1 MSTPNALFD
10 GIDSH
15 PWLPFYDGVDPT
27 LIDDVDGGAST
38 YEYTRNTCMYTRN
51 PCSGA

>member
-27 LIDDVDGGAST
+27 LGDDVDGCVNA
-38 YEYTRNTCMYTRN
+38 YT
-51 PCSGA
+51 